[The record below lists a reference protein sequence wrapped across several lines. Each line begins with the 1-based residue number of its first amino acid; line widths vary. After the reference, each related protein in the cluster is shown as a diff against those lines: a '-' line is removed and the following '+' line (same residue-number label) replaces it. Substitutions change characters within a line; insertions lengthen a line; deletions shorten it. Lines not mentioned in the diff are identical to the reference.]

1 MIKVTKPRR
10 DMNDVVP
17 PFKRVRHLLRD
28 AAMGLAR
35 LHRDLGESLRAGP
48 PSERAP
54 WPATR

>member
-1 MIKVTKPRR
+1 
-10 DMNDVVP
+10 MNDVVP